1 MRRTCLPGAATPS
14 TAIFPRAI
22 LRWCWFLVPHLWGG
36 LCEPHFAGSLC
47 QTAES
52 HFGRAVP
59 PRLDSRQD
67 AREGV
72 RCAGAMPPA
81 VRRHSVSVPRPPLQ
95 QEPVRTVGEFYRP
108 LDAWHYAASRR
119 CSGPTLD
126 YATDPVCALHF

>member
-36 LCEPHFAGSLC
+36 LCEPRSAGSLC

-72 RCAGAMPPA
+72 RLLVQCLPQFDEHRSEFLVLLCSKKLCGQLANFIFHSTHGATLHQDDA
-81 VRRHSVSVPRPPLQ
+81 VARR
-95 QEPVRTVGEFYRP
+95 
-108 LDAWHYAASRR
+108 
-119 CSGPTLD
+119 
-126 YATDPVCALHF
+126 